1 MRLLAVVAET
11 GSRWE
16 STASVDLDLSLDLS
30 GSLGSG
36 PSSSVLVPD
45 PDSPSEDVDETRNT
59 DEEGDLD
66 STIFGDGTLHGRE
79 DGSTGDT
86 HNKETGSSSSV
97 STKTGGTENED
108 DWVHDGFETHDG
120 DQAND
125 TADTRERSDEDN
137 HEESTESAGGEED
150 GSRDDGEKSDTDE
163 SADGEGDKTIRQE
176 LRSLRVLEESDVF
189 GVVKE
194 EGSDGDLST
203 DVEELSDETGNR
215 SDLLPERLVE
225 VGVTTLSVGKSLS
238 LGL

>member
-1 MRLLAVVAET
+1 MRLLTTVAET
-11 GSRWE
+11 SSRWV

-30 GSLGSG
+30 GSLGGG

-45 PDSPSEDVDETRNT
+45 PDSPSEDVDETRDG

-66 STIFGDGTLHGRE
+66 FTTFGDGTLHGRE
-79 DGSTGDT
+79 DGSTGNT

-97 STKTGGTENED
+97 STKTGGTEDED

-120 DQAND
+120 DQADD
-125 TADTRERSDEDN
+125 TTDTREGSDEDD
-137 HEESTESAGGEED
+137 HEESTSGTCGEED
-150 GSRDDGEKSDTDE
+150 RSRNDGKESDTDE
-163 SADGEGDKTIRQE
+163 STDGEGDETVRQE
-176 LRSLRVLEESDVF
+176 LRSLRVLEKSDIVS
-189 GVVKE
+189 VVEE

-203 DVEELSDETGNR
+203 DVEELSDETGDG

-225 VGVTTLSVGKSLS
+225 VGVGTLGVGKSLS

>member
-1 MRLLAVVAET
+1 MGLLAVVAKT

-16 STASVDLDLSLDLS
+16 STARVDLDLSLDLS

-45 PDSPSEDVDETRNT
+45 PDSPSEDVDETRDG

-66 STIFGDGTLHGRE
+66 FTTFGDGTLHGRE
-79 DGSTGDT
+79 DGSTGNT

-97 STKTGGTENED
+97 STKTGGTEDED

-120 DQAND
+120 DQADD
-125 TADTRERSDEDN
+125 TTDTRERSNEDN
-137 HEESTESAGGEED
+137 HKEGTESACGEED
-150 GSRDDGEKSDTDE
+150 RSRDDGKKSDTNE
-163 SADGEGDKTIRQE
+163 SADGEGDETVRQE
-176 LRSLRVLEESDVF
+176 LRSFRVLEEGDIV
-189 GVVKE
+189 GVVEE

-203 DVEELSDETGNR
+203 DVEELSDETGDG

-225 VGVTTLSVGKSLS
+225 VGVATLSMGKSLS